1 MKDIQSILFDSQ
13 MGALKNLEL
22 RIKSLQEQLKLL
34 EKKISQDGVRGYYSF
49 NSDCMRLST
58 EIWSG
63 CHRLAE
69 LKKIEMLFSNS
80 NEKESEE

>member
-1 MKDIQSILFDSQ
+1 MRDIQNILFDSQ
-13 MGALKNLEL
+13 MATLKNLES

-34 EKKISQDGVRGYYSF
+34 QKKISKDGVNGYYSF
-49 NSDCMRLST
+49 NSDCMRLSS
-58 EIWSG
+58 EVWSA
-63 CHRLAE
+63 CHRLGE